1 MVLTGKILREVA
13 EAIAS
18 SYEHDGMVQVD
29 VKGGYLQVNYEKG
42 AHCWVEPD
50 TGYCNVSAAWCNV
63 KSIELINEDDEA
75 LPVDCDVEKLENMTA
90 EFMNN

>member
-1 MVLTGKILREVA
+1 MDVQGKLLREVA

-18 SYEHDGMVQVD
+18 SYEHNGNVQVD
-29 VKGGYLQVNYEKG
+29 VKGGYLEVKYEKG
-42 AHCWVEPD
+42 AECWVEPD

-75 LPVDCDVEKLENMTA
+75 MPVDCDIEKLENTTA